1 MDVTTGSRLYADFN
15 FNEIPSIE
23 GGYMRGRLQ
32 PVRGRNRGSDT
43 RLKFKPIP
51 RHGTVAESPEPYRYS

>member
-23 GGYMRGRLQ
+23 GDAGGRLQ
-32 PVRGRNRGSDT
+32 PVRARSRRSGT